1 MTVSPQK
8 PLASPASP
16 TPRVRMPRAQREEQ
30 ILRIAE
36 EVFAER
42 GFQATTMEDIAERVG
57 VTKPLIYEYFGSK
70 EGLLSACITSA
81 RTQLRVATEAAW
93 QGVGADAPLD
103 VIFRAGVGAFFA
115 FIDEHA
121 TAFVLI
127 QQEGAVAS
135 QASPLIESIREQQ
148 SAATMA
154 TFREAPALTAVPDE
168 VLEGYVE
175 VVIGACERVAV
186 WRTRR
191 PEVSADDATEIVVS
205 SVWRGLSSLLP
216 QT

>member
-1 MTVSPQK
+1 
-8 PLASPASP
+8 
-16 TPRVRMPRAQREEQ
+16 MPRAQREEQ

-93 QGVGADAPLD
+93 QGVGADAPLE
-103 VIFRAGVGAFFA
+103 VIFRAGVGAFFT
-115 FIDEHA
+115 FIDEHV

-135 QASPLIESIREQQ
+135 HASPLIESIREQQ

-154 TFREAPALTAVPDE
+154 TFRKAPALAAVPDQQ
-168 VLEGYVE
+168 LEGYVE
-175 VVIGACERVAV
+175 VIIGACERVAV

-191 PEVSADDATEIVVS
+191 PELSAKDATEIVVS
-205 SVWRGLSSLLP
+205 SVWSGLSALVP
-216 QT
+216 QS

>member
-1 MTVSPQK
+1 
-8 PLASPASP
+8 
-16 TPRVRMPRAQREEQ
+16 MPRAQREAQ

-36 EVFAER
+36 QVFAER

-93 QGVGADAPLD
+93 QQVGADAPIE
-103 VIFRAGVGAFFA
+103 VVFRAGVGAFFE
-115 FIDEHA
+115 FIDEHV

-154 TFREAPALTAVPDE
+154 TFRKAPALAAVPDQL
-168 VLEGYVE
+168 LEGYVE
-175 VVIGACERVAV
+175 VIIGACERVAV

-205 SVWRGLSSLLP
+205 SVWGGLSALLP
-216 QT
+216 DGS

>member
-1 MTVSPQK
+1 
-8 PLASPASP
+8 
-16 TPRVRMPRAQREEQ
+16 MPRAQREEQ
-30 ILRIAE
+30 ILRVAE

-70 EGLLSACITSA
+70 EGLLSACITRA

-93 QGVGADAPLD
+93 FEVGADAPLE
-103 VIFRAGVGAFFA
+103 VVFRAGVRAFFE

-148 SAATMA
+148 STATMA
-154 TFREAPALTAVPDE
+154 TFRRAPALAGVPDQL
-168 VLEGYVE
+168 LEGYVE
-175 VVIGACERVAV
+175 VIIGACERVAV

-191 PEVSADDATEIVVS
+191 PDVSADDATEIVVS
-205 SVWRGLSSLLP
+205 SVWPGLSSLAP
-216 QT
+216 DGT

>member
-1 MTVSPQK
+1 VPPRSQP
-8 PLASPASP
+8 PLTAPA
-16 TPRVRMPRAQREEQ
+16 PRVRMPRPQREEQ

-70 EGLLSACITSA
+70 EGLLSACITRA

-93 QGVGADAPLD
+93 LEAGPEAPLE
-103 VIFRAGVGAFFA
+103 VVFRAGVRAFFE
-115 FIDEHA
+115 FIDAHD

-154 TFREAPALTAVPDE
+154 TFRKAPALAGVPDRL
-168 VLEGYVE
+168 LEGYVE
-175 VVIGACERVAV
+175 VIIGACERVAV

-191 PEVSADDATEIVVS
+191 PGVSTQAATDIVVS
-205 SVWRGLSSLLP
+205 TVWTGLAALLP
-216 QT
+216 R

>member
-1 MTVSPQK
+1 
-8 PLASPASP
+8 
-16 TPRVRMPRAQREEQ
+16 MPRAQREEQ

-93 QGVGADAPLD
+93 QEVGPEAPLE

-115 FIDEHA
+115 FIDEHV
-121 TAFVLI
+121 TAFILI

-135 QASPLIESIREQQ
+135 QANPLIESIREQQ

-154 TFREAPALTAVPDE
+154 TFRKAPALAAVPDQQ
-168 VLEGYVE
+168 LEGCVE
-175 VVIGACERVAV
+175 VIIGACERVAV

-205 SVWRGLSSLLP
+205 SVWGGLSALLP
-216 QT
+216 RA

>member
-1 MTVSPQK
+1 VPLSPHK
-8 PLASPASP
+8 SLASTASPA
-16 TPRVRMPRAQREEQ
+16 TRVRMPRAQREEQ

-93 QGVGADAPLD
+93 QEVGADAPLE
-103 VIFRAGVGAFFA
+103 VIFRAGVGAFFT
-115 FIDEHA
+115 FIDEHV
-121 TAFVLI
+121 TAFILI

-154 TFREAPALTAVPDE
+154 TFRKAPALAAVPDQL
-168 VLEGYVE
+168 LEGYVE
-175 VVIGACERVAV
+175 VIIGACERVAV

-205 SVWRGLSSLLP
+205 SVWSGLSALVP
-216 QT
+216 QA

>member
-1 MTVSPQK
+1 
-8 PLASPASP
+8 
-16 TPRVRMPRAQREEQ
+16 MPRAQREEQ

-70 EGLLSACITSA
+70 EGLLSACITRA

-93 QGVGADAPLD
+93 QEVGAEAPLE
-103 VIFRAGVGAFFA
+103 VVFRAGVRAFFE

-121 TAFVLI
+121 NAFVLI

-154 TFREAPALTAVPDE
+154 TFRKAPALAGVPDQL
-168 VLEGYVE
+168 LEGYVE
-175 VVIGACERVAV
+175 VIIGACERVAV

-205 SVWRGLSSLLP
+205 SVWSGLSALVP
-216 QT
+216 QA

>member
-1 MTVSPQK
+1 MPPK
-8 PLASPASP
+8 PP
-16 TPRVRMPRAQREEQ
+16 TSTLTPPRVRMPRAQREEQ
-30 ILRIAE
+30 ILRVAE

-70 EGLLSACITSA
+70 EGLLSACITRA
-81 RTQLRVATEAAW
+81 RTQLRVASEAAW
-93 QGVGADAPLD
+93 QAVGADAPLE
-103 VIFRAGVGAFFA
+103 VVFRAGVQAFFE

-154 TFREAPALTAVPDE
+154 TFRRAPALASVPDE
-168 VLEGYVE
+168 LLEGYVE
-175 VVIGACERVAV
+175 VIIGACERVAV

-191 PEVSADDATEIVVS
+191 PEISTQEASDIVTS
-205 SVWRGLSSLLP
+205 TVWTGLAALLP
-216 QT
+216 RG

>member
-1 MTVSPQK
+1 
-8 PLASPASP
+8 
-16 TPRVRMPRAQREEQ
+16 MPRAQREEQ
-30 ILRIAE
+30 ILRVAE

-93 QGVGADAPLD
+93 QQVGPDAPLE
-103 VIFRAGVGAFFA
+103 VVFRAGVRAFFE
-115 FIDEHA
+115 FIDAHA

-148 SAATMA
+148 SAATMG
-154 TFREAPALTAVPDE
+154 TFRKAPALAGVPDQL
-168 VLEGYVE
+168 LEGYVE
-175 VVIGACERVAV
+175 VIIGACERVAV

-191 PEVSADDATEIVVS
+191 PEVSAEEASEIVAS
-205 SVWRGLSSLLP
+205 SVWSGLAALLP
-216 QT
+216 RS

>member
-1 MTVSPQK
+1 
-8 PLASPASP
+8 
-16 TPRVRMPRAQREEQ
+16 MPRAQREEQ

-93 QGVGADAPLD
+93 QGVGADAPLE
-103 VIFRAGVGAFFA
+103 VIFRAGVGAFFT
-115 FIDEHA
+115 FIDEHV
-121 TAFVLI
+121 TAFILI

-135 QASPLIESIREQQ
+135 HASPLIESIREQQ

-154 TFREAPALTAVPDE
+154 TFRKAPALAAVPDQQ
-168 VLEGYVE
+168 LEGYVE
-175 VVIGACERVAV
+175 VIIGACERVAV

-191 PEVSADDATEIVVS
+191 PELSAKDATEIVVS
-205 SVWRGLSSLLP
+205 SVWSGLSALVP
-216 QT
+216 QS